1 LHILNKIQKAGNPL
15 KKLAKKRNMNERIDV
30 VLKKA
35 RSRMTSYPPGMCP
48 LVLYRSLFQI
58 SMNQTCG
65 KCVPCRDGLVEVTA
79 LAADQYSAAYSGDE
93 IRESGRI
100 YLAVEVNGESIEGIE
115 GDRPGVQVI
124 VFGDPDSRRMV
135 RRVEILEI
143 K

>member
-1 LHILNKIQKAGNPL
+1 M

-93 IRESGRI
+93 IRESGHI

-135 RRVEILEI
+135 RSVEILEI

>member
-1 LHILNKIQKAGNPL
+1 M